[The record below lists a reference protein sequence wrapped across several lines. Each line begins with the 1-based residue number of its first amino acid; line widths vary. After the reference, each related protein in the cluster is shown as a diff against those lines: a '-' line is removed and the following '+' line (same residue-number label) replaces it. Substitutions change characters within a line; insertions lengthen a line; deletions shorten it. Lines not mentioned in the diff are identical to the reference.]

1 MADLSELA
9 HLYVQAQSGIS
20 EPAVAAI
27 KDALTEETVL
37 KLPRSTLTGREA
49 ILQQLANADAARG
62 FQQAEWAEPVVAAG
76 RGSVTGKLPLL
87 NVLGG
92 YTVSLELDAGGRI
105 ARIEQQNLPAPPLP
119 PSELSLS
126 ETMQDAVNNS
136 YLSGAVMLFAA
147 VAPDGQPILSLRG
160 SAQAYSDTQ
169 LAFWA
174 RNAEGGTVGALD
186 TQPKITA
193 FLRDARSRT
202 NLFFYGNGRPVQN
215 EDERMTVYNNSPE
228 VERAADPEIK
238 GTGVIMDLDRVEG
251 TLGGN
256 RVRLQR
262 GAGAAK

>member
-1 MADLSELA
+1 MADLNELA
-9 HLYVQAQSGIS
+9 RLYVQAQSGTS
-20 EPAVAAI
+20 EPALEAV
-27 KDALTEETVL
+27 KGVLTEETVL
-37 KLPRSTLTGREA
+37 KLPRSTVTGREA
-49 ILQQLANADAARG
+49 ILHQLANADAARG
-62 FQQAEWAEPVVAAG
+62 FQQAEWAEPIVADG
-76 RGSVTGKLPLL
+76 RSSITGKLPLL

-92 YTVSLELDAGGRI
+92 YTISLELDAQGRI

-119 PSELSLS
+119 PSELRLP
-126 ETMQDAVNNS
+126 EPMQDAVNNS

-174 RNAEGGTVGALD
+174 RNAEGGTVGTLQ
-186 TQPKITA
+186 THPKITA
-193 FLRDARSRT
+193 FLRDPRSRT
-202 NLFFYGNGRPVQN
+202 NLFFYGNGLPVQN

-238 GTGVIMDLDRVEG
+238 GTGVIMDLERVEG